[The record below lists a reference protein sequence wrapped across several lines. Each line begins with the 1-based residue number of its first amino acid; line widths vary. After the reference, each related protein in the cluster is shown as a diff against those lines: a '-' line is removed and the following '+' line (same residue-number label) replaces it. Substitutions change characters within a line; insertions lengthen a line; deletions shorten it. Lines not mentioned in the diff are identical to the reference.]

1 MIFNNFFNNQKL
13 IRRKKMTEQKEQT
26 EQTEQK
32 EQENK
37 TSYPA
42 SLCILYIINVVL
54 GVGLVIYG
62 VFLAYK
68 INQLHRLAKTI
79 TTKTSSAKPITEKKS
94 EALPYFK
101 IEEEKVTPNYLEIAY
116 NRYGHYNM
124 FLPKTKARFTCE
136 FSNGKVAEADI
147 TYDRWNYDDGYD
159 GNLQDARIQVFF
171 AEGEGFKIDKVRIYI
186 RDKYSY
192 TADCKNFDLTRE
204 VNSLDQEDLKICKEE
219 QENARKWLEILEVN
233 KRIQKHLA
241 KFGDIEQV
249 FSFPK
254 VGPTKLK
261 INVHNIEKPGFF
273 ITATLNEDDKGSY
286 IARFEHRKAGVVMHC
301 SENIIYK
308 YQSELSIENN
318 LGYYIYFMLDKNS
331 KVVGVYPVVFDNT
344 PCTIYICK
352 KKKDKIC
359 ERAQQAVDYWRGIM
373 KWDVEIEKRWRGK

>member
-1 MIFNNFFNNQKL
+1 
-13 IRRKKMTEQKEQT
+13 MTEQR

-37 TSYPA
+37 TSCPA
-42 SLCILYIINVVL
+42 PLRILYIISVVL

-124 FLPKTKARFTCE
+124 FLPRTKARFTCE
-136 FSNGKVAEADI
+136 FSNGKVAKADI
-147 TYDRWNYDDGYD
+147 TYPRWDYDDGYD
-159 GNLQDARIQVFF
+159 DMIQVFF
-171 AEGEGFKIDKVRIYI
+171 TEGEGFKIDKVRIYI
-186 RDKYSY
+186 RDEYSY

-273 ITATLNEDDKGSY
+273 ITATLSDEEESY
-286 IARFEHRKAGVVMHC
+286 IARFEYRKAGIVMHC

-308 YQSELSIENN
+308 YQSELSIKNN
-318 LGYYIYFMLDKNS
+318 LSYIIFFMLDKSS
-331 KVVGVYPVVFDNT
+331 KVIGVFPVVFDNT
-344 PCTIYICK
+344 SCTIYNCK
-352 KKKDKIC
+352 NKKDKIC
-359 ERAQQAVDYWRGIM
+359 ERAQKTVDYWRGIM
-373 KWDVEIEKRWRGK
+373 KWDVEIEKRWRGR